1 MSKKPV
7 VIYGASGYT
16 GRLVAEAM
24 RHYQIPFIAAGRNGP
39 RVEEAMKLVPGI
51 ETAEYEV
58 AEVNHDLES
67 LVELFSGA
75 EVVCNTVGP
84 MWYYA
89 PLVVEACARAGAHY
103 LDSTG
108 EATFVDEVGQQFGD
122 QFAAAGKVLSPS
134 TAYMFTV
141 LEIAAHIVLETP
153 GIDSLEAICSPTGT
167 PTFGSTQTIF
177 STFESAD
184 KAFYLENNQRVYWPP
199 AVGYETVLPDR
210 PRALYSHDWSGGTL
224 PLYFEKDP
232 RIINCRQ
239 TTAFTSRELMEQVTE
254 MQKMYERDLKPLPEK
269 ERKAKLAAIGEQMQP
284 GMPPRENRL
293 VHRNVDVVHG
303 RGSTHAVSCTI
314 RSVNPYQLTGILHAA
329 AANYLIGG
337 RHFASGAVSICQA
350 VGYQE
355 LLGQLQNFGL
365 AQVETN

>member
-199 AVGYETVLPDR
+199 AVVTKPYC
-210 PRALYSHDWSGGTL
+210 
-224 PLYFEKDP
+224 
-232 RIINCRQ
+232 RIAPAPC
-239 TTAFTSRELMEQVTE
+239 TAMPGAAAPCPCTSRRT
-254 MQKMYERDLKPLPEK
+254 RASSTAG
-269 ERKAKLAAIGEQMQP
+269 R
-284 GMPPRENRL
+284 PPP
-293 VHRNVDVVHG
+293 
-303 RGSTHAVSCTI
+303 S
-314 RSVNPYQLTGILHAA
+314 PP
-329 AANYLIGG
+329 AN
-337 RHFASGAVSICQA
+337 
-350 VGYQE
+350 
-355 LLGQLQNFGL
+355 
-365 AQVETN
+365 